1 MTWLRQDH
9 ENPFSP
15 ARGEI
20 VQRLP
25 RLFFLLLDQ
34 WFYGGVER
42 FGLGA
47 RIALRQRP
55 RRGGASGEKEKQNQ
69 GGTAE
74 HGAAAIAQR
83 VRREKGG
90 FPPSPGKRCETKRDP
105 ACFSLERF
113 SFQQHH

>member
-1 MTWLRQDH
+1 MQPHPSSRLRRLSTL
-9 ENPFSP
+9 PS
-15 ARGEI
+15 RGRDGWR
-20 VQRLP
+20 RLP

-34 WFYGGVER
+34 RFYGGVER
-42 FGLGA
+42 FDLGA

-69 GGTAE
+69 DGTAE

-90 FPPSPGKRCETKRDP
+90 FSAIPPVIGAKRSAIRP
-105 ACFSLERF
+105 AFP
-113 SFQQHH
+113 